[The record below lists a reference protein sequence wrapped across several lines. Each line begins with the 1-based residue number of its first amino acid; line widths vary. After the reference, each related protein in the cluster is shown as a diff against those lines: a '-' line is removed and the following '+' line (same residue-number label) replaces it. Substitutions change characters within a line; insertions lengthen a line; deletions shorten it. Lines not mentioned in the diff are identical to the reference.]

1 VILVVGATW
10 VTVGSILRSKE
21 VVLFSGG
28 KIGPQ
33 VAFIVFMAAVVAA
46 QLGIAFALQQR
57 TRWLRIVG
65 VLSSGAL
72 ALLGSLIVAGLVV
85 GIVQAALRGFS
96 GYESEFADAI
106 GMVIF
111 IPFVGW
117 LAFLNGRSALRTIAE
132 LRGSRAA

>member
-1 VILVVGATW
+1 MILVVGATW

-33 VAFIVFMAAVVAA
+33 V
-46 QLGIAFALQQR
+46 
-57 TRWLRIVG
+57 
-65 VLSSGAL
+65 

>member
-1 VILVVGATW
+1 M
-10 VTVGSILRSKE
+10 
-21 VVLFSGG
+21 LFSGG

-33 VAFIVFMAAVVAA
+33 VAFNVFMAAVVAA

>member
-1 VILVVGATW
+1 MILVVGATW

-33 VAFIVFMAAVVAA
+33 VAFNVFMAAVVAA